1 MEEEKTND
9 DSVLILPLEDYLMLH
24 YVAAQEG
31 TTPANLVKRL
41 FLDYLD
47 AKKNET
53 RK

>member
-1 MEEEKTND
+1 MQEEKTND
-9 DSVLILPLEDYLMLH
+9 DCALILPLEDYLMLH

-41 FLDYLD
+41 FLGYLD

-53 RK
+53 GK